1 MSESI
6 PSISSDHQTEGLQI
20 RLLSTY
26 DTLLFSASN
35 PAPVTQQQLKES
47 RQALSIIRSLLV
59 GATLGGDLK
68 QDGQSFIALQ
78 VHVELNGVTS
88 RRSESTF
95 LSEPSSDADEWPV
108 FWQKKK
114 PTKPATAVL
123 LRWIALVSTTI
134 LKQIQTVSNEMEDER
149 IPQLVSAIT
158 IMQGLLHLHRPSQRL
173 FASRFNLQVCLQ
185 IFDSTTSLRRLIPNC
200 DLLFGAK
207 DSVGFPFT
215 IFRSCCIASLS
226 STVIRFASHRVHWL
240 AN

>member
-108 FWQKKK
+108 F
-114 PTKPATAVL
+114 
-123 LRWIALVSTTI
+123 
-134 LKQIQTVSNEMEDER
+134 
-149 IPQLVSAIT
+149 
-158 IMQGLLHLHRPSQRL
+158 
-173 FASRFNLQVCLQ
+173 
-185 IFDSTTSLRRLIPNC
+185 
-200 DLLFGAK
+200 
-207 DSVGFPFT
+207 
-215 IFRSCCIASLS
+215 
-226 STVIRFASHRVHWL
+226 
-240 AN
+240 